1 MTIINYLIINLQLKL
16 NLTIPKRE
24 IVIMGS
30 LKLGVE
36 HDRNVQDAIDQA
48 AQEPQD
54 AADRS
59 SHHPARPTPLG
70 VRFGRN
76 FRTVLQ
82 VEESFREGALSMC
95 AIAAAHEVIEV
106 PARFKAKRTGRPTAK
121 WLMFAALGLT
131 EGVEVCLPAQQWP
144 AASLPSSPS
153 ACQSGALSIGR
164 VLEPWGH
171 PVCFIKDDS
180 PSSNL
185 RPTAKERLSIFPQG
199 ASSKA

>member
-121 WLMFAALGLT
+121 WLTSSLAFK
-131 EGVEVCLPAQQWP
+131 EGMSHCVFLCP
-144 AASLPSSPS
+144 SLRKPP
-153 ACQSGALSIGR
+153 R
-164 VLEPWGH
+164 
-171 PVCFIKDDS
+171 IK
-180 PSSNL
+180 
-185 RPTAKERLSIFPQG
+185 PTHET
-199 ASSKA
+199 